1 MVPYDQFMA
10 LDTITLHGEI
20 LAPVTNTP
28 AVGTVTFKILD
39 ELRDNG
45 DNVIYSPQTF
55 TATLDVNGEFS
66 IILPVTDQADVTPL
80 DWSYWVYVDTDI
92 WVSGV
97 FYIQLPAALG
107 PVAEFADLLELFPVG
122 SSCTPE
128 GTMCAPIGEFAALQD
143 EIDALELQVDA
154 LQADVDDLET
164 QISGFQAQIDALDG
178 RLDVVE
184 ADILAIQGDILVIQG
199 QITTINGQIATI
211 NGQIATLQGQ
221 VATNT
226 TNITTLQGQV
236 TTLQGQVATN
246 TTNITTIQGQIVT
259 IQGQITTLQGQ
270 MTTAQGDITTLQTTV
285 SALVGQVNTL
295 SPIVLQ
301 NQTDIATL
309 QGNVVYKNPPLVA
322 GSYVGNQVTAPPG
335 SPNTVGWFSMAA
347 PIPFSAGDT
356 NPDFLRVSA
365 IDEFGNT
372 VHTTVWNGNGEGR
385 TRPSTR
391 ARVGFRAFESAE
403 SVGYSTGQY
412 AQWSSNPTAAGS
424 REPYLGGWGTA
435 SAKPGWVE
443 ATRVLSGLTGVS
455 IGGTVNAALAPYNTL
470 SAFNYRGLKSTP
482 GAPAAGTWIVNDVV
496 LDSAGVVYRCTVAG
510 TPGTWVGV
518 NAPTAFTV
526 LGSLNANI
534 VLGVTKN
541 AATRI
546 DRGGDNVRI
555 RGFLTA
561 TGAVA
566 ANAVLGNITVRDR
579 PQVQVDTIA
588 RYTGGGA
595 RLTITAGGNVS
606 INAALV
612 LNDNV
617 WLDGVTYDQLP

>member
-1 MVPYDQFMA
+1 MVQYDQLMA
-10 LDTITLHGEI
+10 LDTITLHGQV

-66 IILPVTDQADVTPL
+66 IVLPVTDQADVTPL

-128 GTMCAPIGEFAALQD
+128 GTMCAPIGEFAALQG

-164 QISGFQAQIDALDG
+164 QITGFQAQIDALDG

-226 TNITTLQGQV
+226 TNITT
-236 TTLQGQVATN
+236 
-246 TTNITTIQGQIVT
+246 

-270 MTTAQGDITTLQTTV
+270 MTTVQGDITTLQTTV

-295 SPIVLQ
+295 TPIVIQ

-372 VHTTVWNGNGEGR
+372 VHTTTWNGNGESR
-385 TRPSTR
+385 SRPSTR
-391 ARVGFRAFESAE
+391 SRIGFRAFESAE

-412 AQWSSNPTAAGS
+412 AQWSSNPTAAAN

-435 SAKPGWVE
+435 SAKPGWIE

-470 SAFNYRGLKSTP
+470 TAFNYRGLKTSAGP
-482 GAPAAGTWIVNDVV
+482 PAAGTWIVNDVV

-518 NAPTAFTV
+518 NAPTAFTN

-541 AATRI
+541 AASRI
-546 DRGGDNVRI
+546 DRGGDNVRL

-561 TGAVA
+561 TGAVG
-566 ANAVLGNITVRDR
+566 ANVTLGNITVRDR

-606 INAALV
+606 INAALA
-612 LNDNV
+612 LNDSV